1 MSIVLSAEQKD
12 VTRKLFKNRHDV
24 QVQTLGG
31 YAGTGKTTI
40 VKSLVHALSSKKE
53 GWAVMAFTGKATNIL
68 RRKGI
73 THARTIH
80 SLIYHPM
87 TYTDPVN
94 GEERTE
100 WEKVHSVDDCC
111 GFLIDEGSMV
121 SEEIHNDL
129 LSFNLPIIYI
139 GDHGQLEPINSDFN
153 IMSDPMYRLEKVH
166 RNAGEIAHFAEH
178 LRKGNDAGE
187 FKGAKQVQVINSHRI
202 EDRHLASTNQI
213 ICAYNKTRVQ
223 LNERIRKYLGRE
235 YQYVA
240 VGDKVMCLR
249 NNRRLGLFNGMQ
261 GVVQKVR
268 KKDRFDFIS
277 DDGNLYEHV
286 HYDPEAFG
294 QEKRNFK
301 HSQTAHPF
309 DYAYAITAHKA
320 QGDEWPN
327 VIVYEQQCEKWD
339 HKRWAYTAA
348 SRARNGLVWLRQPKY
363 IPEYLK

>member
-1 MSIVLSAEQKD
+1 MSIILTEEQKE
-12 VTRKLFKNRHDV
+12 VTRKLFKNRHDE

-40 VKSLVHALSSKKE
+40 VKSLVRAFSAKNE
-53 GWAVMAFTGKATNIL
+53 GWAIMAFTGKATNIL

-73 THARTIH
+73 PHARTIH
-80 SLIYHPM
+80 SMIYHPI
-87 TYTDPVN
+87 TFVDPVTN
-94 GEERTE
+94 EETTE
-100 WEKVHSVDDCC
+100 WERVSFIDDCC

-129 LSFNLPIIYI
+129 VSFGLPIIYI

-153 IMSDPMYRLEKVH
+153 IMANPMYRLEKVH

-178 LRKGNDAGE
+178 LRKGGRAGD
-187 FKGAKQVQVINSHRI
+187 FNGTKQVQVVGASAV
-202 EDRHLASTNQI
+202 EDRHLAATNQI
-213 ICAYNKTRVQ
+213 ICAYNKTRVK
-223 LNERIRKYLGRE
+223 LNNRVREHLGRQ

-240 VGDKVMCLR
+240 VGDKIMCLR

-277 DDGNLYEHV
+277 DDGVFFEGI
-286 HYDPEAFG
+286 HYDPECFG
-294 QEKRNFK
+294 QEKKTFK
-301 HSQTAHPF
+301 HSQSAHPF

-327 VIVYEQQCEKWD
+327 VIVYEQECEKWD

-348 SRARNGLVWLRQPKY
+348 SRARSGLLWLAEKKY
-363 IPEYLK
+363 IPHYLK

>member
-1 MSIVLSAEQKD
+1 MSIILSSEQKD
-12 VTRKLFKNRHDV
+12 VTRNLFKNRHNE

-40 VKSLVHALSSKKE
+40 VKSLVRALSAKNE
-53 GWAVMAFTGKATNIL
+53 GWAVMSFTGKATNIL

-73 THARTIH
+73 GHARTIH
-80 SLIYHPM
+80 SMIYQPF
-87 TYTDPVN
+87 TFRDPIT
-94 GEERTE
+94 GEEETQ
-100 WEKVHSVDDCC
+100 WEKIPHVDDCQ

-129 LSFNLPIIYI
+129 VSFGIPIIYI

-153 IMSDPMYRLEKVH
+153 IMKNPMYRLETVH

-178 LRKGNDAGE
+178 LRKGRDAGE
-187 FKGAKQVQVINSHRI
+187 FHGTKQVQVIGSHRV
-202 EDRHLASTNQI
+202 EDKHLAATNQI

-223 LNERIRKYLGRE
+223 LNQRVREHLGRQ

-249 NNRRLGLFNGMQ
+249 NNRQLGLFNGMQ

-268 KKDRFDFIS
+268 RKDRFDFIS
-277 DDGNLYEHV
+277 DDGVLYERV
-286 HYDPEAFG
+286 HYDPETFG
-294 QEKRNFK
+294 EEKRTFK
-301 HSQTAHPF
+301 HSQKAHPF
-309 DYAYAITAHKA
+309 DYAYAITAHKS

-348 SRARNGLVWLRQPKY
+348 SRARNGLLWLRQDKY
-363 IPEYLK
+363 VPAYLK